1 MKPIAFATAALIA
14 IAPFTASTLSAASDA
29 SDRTHNPRPGAT
41 STVQAIKNDA
51 AESKRGLKNAVRKL
65 KRKIAVAEC
74 NDGRYSYTHHKTC
87 NKHGGIK
94 ERLR

>member
-1 MKPIAFATAALIA
+1 MKCIALATAALIA
-14 IAPFTASTLSAASDA
+14 MAPFTAATQSAAAVA
-29 SDRTHNPRPGAT
+29 SDSTYNPRPADP
-41 STVQAIKNDA
+41 STLQSIKNDA
-51 AESKRGLKNAVRKL
+51 AESKRGIKNAVRRL

>member
-1 MKPIAFATAALIA
+1 MKYIALATAALFA
-14 IAPFTASTLSAASDA
+14 MAPFTGAPQSAASGA
-29 SDRTHNPRPGAT
+29 SDRTHNPRPSDT

-51 AESKRGLKNAVRKL
+51 AESKRGIKNVVRKL
-65 KRKIAVAEC
+65 KRKMAVAEC